1 MLSSSRRPMLGEGSF
16 GHDGA
21 GRHLAFG
28 HLEWQVGFAYQ
39 TSRPGGLPDERAD
52 ELCRAL
58 ASCL

>member
-1 MLSSSRRPMLGEGSF
+1 MLGEGRF

-21 GRHLAFG
+21 GGQLAFG
-28 HLEWQVGFAYQ
+28 HLESQVGFAYR